1 MVKQKSVVS
10 SEEDPNKKLDSI
22 LDAVKELTKTIA
34 EQNKKLEENTT
45 ASTRWFRAGRFG
57 QAN

>member
-22 LDAVKELTKTIA
+22 LDAVKELTKITGDLA
-34 EQNKKLEENTT
+34 KEWEKWRK
-45 ASTRWFRAGRFG
+45 AGKF
-57 QAN
+57 